1 MKLTPIALEKI
12 NTLPIRM
19 KIALALGK
27 SESSVRRYIIDNDD
41 SLTKAAAL
49 EVIKTET
56 GLTDEE
62 ILESLTE
69 TTTA

>member
-12 NTLPIRM
+12 NTLPTRM

-41 SLTKAAAL
+41 DLTKAAAL
-49 EVIKTET
+49 EVIKSET
-56 GLTDEE
+56 GLLEEE
-62 ILESLTE
+62 ILETV
-69 TTTA
+69 TA

>member
-69 TTTA
+69 TTPA